1 MRTRS
6 ANWLLVSIQSRPFSE
21 IKHETVE
28 PTIEQL
34 RTFYILC
41 VEVSNLLQTVELTR
55 YDIRTKRIV
64 VLIGETIEVEILTN
78 GERIVR

>member
-1 MRTRS
+1 M
-6 ANWLLVSIQSRPFSE
+6 
-21 IKHETVE
+21 E

-34 RTFYILC
+34 KTFYILC
-41 VEVSNLLQTVELTR
+41 VEISNLLQTVELTR
-55 YDIRTKRIV
+55 YDVRTKRIV

>member
-1 MRTRS
+1 MDKI
-6 ANWLLVSIQSRPFSE
+6 L
-21 IKHETVE
+21 K

-55 YDIRTKRIV
+55 YDVRTNRIV

>member
-1 MRTRS
+1 MGKT
-6 ANWLLVSIQSRPFSE
+6 L
-21 IKHETVE
+21 E

-34 RTFYILC
+34 RAFYVLC

-55 YDIRTKRIV
+55 YDVRTNRIV

>member
-1 MRTRS
+1 MAKT
-6 ANWLLVSIQSRPFSE
+6 LEQ
-21 IKHETVE
+21 
-28 PTIEQL
+28 TIEQL
-34 RTFYILC
+34 KTFYILC

-55 YDIRTKRIV
+55 YDIRTNRIV